1 MDFHTPLSKRL
12 KFDPGLVVVM
22 LLTVFA
28 TWPLLRRPGLPTFT
42 DADHHVYRTLEIILA
57 WQQGVP
63 YLHWAPDF
71 YLGQGYPV
79 FNYYSP
85 LTYYLGAAYGWFFGG
100 ATAGVKFVLV
110 GAAGLGMLGMY
121 WLVRGQWGDIPGVV
135 GAAAYGLS
143 PYLIYVDPQAR
154 GAVPETLAIALAP
167 WLWWTFSR
175 LLVTASPGYAA
186 LAAVIVAT
194 LILAHNLMSFVFI
207 GLVVVWLGGEFL
219 ARLTHNVSGAQPSSE
234 IALWRAMPMAGAAL
248 ALGVS
253 LAAFMWL
260 PAWLERNAVQ
270 FSNAFVTPSYGLHF
284 VGAGEL
290 FGPASLK
297 DVIEERQSTKFR
309 LGVAQ
314 WALGALGMA
323 TILGKRTRQTM
334 TVYFAVMAA
343 GCIFLILPA
352 SVLVWSW
359 PTPLVNLQLPWRLLG
374 VVAVAVGVLAGAATN
389 WTKAWPRGQAVF
401 AMIAVAACLAA
412 ALPLLDPWPWT
423 DVGPADLK
431 RFFVL
436 EQSGVWG
443 IGTTQQGEFLPV
455 EVKSS
460 PDPQATEALL
470 RSYDAGLV
478 DKVDRSDLPEG
489 AEVVVLAHGP
499 ISDLF
504 LVTSRVNFVLRVF
517 TFYFPGWTAYIDDV
531 ATSIQVHEPEGW
543 IALPVPA
550 GTHEV
555 LLRLEDTWPRRLGWI
570 ISGLAG
576 VALLGF
582 AFWRGQ
588 SRVSGFRP
596 EPARWRVSLVFI
608 GITLAGLGARY
619 AADRNHWWTAATVIR
634 EAPGEHRQHFARL
647 ENNVAL
653 LAFDLPQTQAK
664 PGEDVPVTLDW
675 QAVAPVSSNL
685 SVFVHLLGPDG
696 QLWGQSDEMNPS
708 DFPTSRWP
716 VNHLMRDA
724 HVATLRPDAP
734 PGVYTVRAGLWD
746 RYTGL
751 RMRVLDGNGAVTD
764 QDGVALTST
773 FVVQP

>member
-1 MDFHTPLSKRL
+1 
-12 KFDPGLVVVM
+12 M
-22 LLTVFA
+22 LLTAFA
-28 TWPLLRRPGLPTFT
+28 TWPLLWRPGLPTFT

-63 YLHWAPDF
+63 YLRWAPDF

-85 LTYYLGAAYGWFFGG
+85 LTYYLGATYGWFFGG
-100 ATAGVKFVLV
+100 AAAGVKFVLV
-110 GAAGLGMLGMY
+110 SAAGVGMLGMY
-121 WLVRGQWGDIPGVV
+121 WLVRDQWGGTPGVV

-143 PYLIYVDPQAR
+143 PYLIYVDPLAR

-167 WLWWTFSR
+167 WLWWAFSH
-175 LLVTASPGYAA
+175 LLTTASPGYVA
-186 LAAVIVAT
+186 LAAVIVAA
-194 LILAHNLMSFVFI
+194 LILTHNLMSFVFV

-219 ARLTHNVSGAQPSSE
+219 ARLTHDVSSAQPPSD
-234 IALWRAMPMAGAAL
+234 IALWRVMAMAGTAL
-248 ALGVS
+248 ALGAS
-253 LAAFMWL
+253 LAAFLWL
-260 PAWLERNAVQ
+260 PAWLERDAVQ
-270 FSNAFVTPSYGLHF
+270 FSKAFVTPSYGLRF
-284 VGAGEL
+284 VGAEEL

-309 LGVAQ
+309 LGVVQ
-314 WALGALGMA
+314 GALGALGMA
-323 TILGKRTRQTM
+323 TILGKRTRQAM

-343 GCIFLILPA
+343 GYIFLILPA
-352 SVLVWSW
+352 SAFVWSW
-359 PTPLVNLQLPWRLLG
+359 PTPLVHLQLPWRLLG
-374 VVAVAVGVLAGAATN
+374 AAAVAVGVLAGAAVD
-389 WTKAWPRGQAVF
+389 WAKAWPRGQAILAV
-401 AMIAVAACLAA
+401 IAVAACLGTAV
-412 ALPLLDPWPWT
+412 PLLDPFPWT
-423 DVGPADLK
+423 DIGPADLK
-431 RFFVL
+431 RLFVL

-455 EVKSS
+455 GVKAAA
-460 PDPQATEALL
+460 DPRATEALL
-470 RSYDAGLV
+470 RSYDAGPV
-478 DKVDRSDLPEG
+478 DKVDRSALPEG

-499 ISDLF
+499 ISDRF
-504 LVTSRVNFVLRVF
+504 LATSQVNFVLRVF
-517 TFYFPGWTAYIDDV
+517 TFYFPGWTASIDGV
-531 ATSIQVHEPEGW
+531 TTPIQVHEPEGW

-576 VALLGF
+576 LALLGF
-582 AFWRGQ
+582 AVRSDARPFVVTRDRASPVHSDARPFVVTHDSASQ
-588 SRVSGFRP
+588 SV
-596 EPARWRVSLVFI
+596 WRVSLAFI
-608 GITLAGLGARY
+608 LITLAGLGARY
-619 AADRNHWWTAATVIR
+619 AVDRNHWWAGATVTPETTDGR
-634 EAPGEHRQHFARL
+634 RQPLARL

-653 LAFDLPQTQAK
+653 LAFDLPRTQAR

-675 QAVAPVSSNL
+675 QAAAPAPANL

-716 VNHLMRDA
+716 VNQPMRDA

-751 RMRVLDGNGAVTD
+751 RMRVLDGKGAVTD
-764 QDGVALTST
+764 QDGVVLTTT